1 MRTFSKRY
9 RTRLYCLEPVV
20 PTNVRVR
27 IIESMKEESNK
38 WKEPFPDTLI
48 GRRRRLSDELATELG
63 IKHEEPYL
71 QRNTFDHK
79 LPCAIKK
86 RMGSKDVP
94 LPGARDDLERYLHK
108 LPGHEFIDAC
118 EIFWGELQGKQR
130 DKFARE
136 LNLIFDEEGF
146 PYRMVD
152 GKIMSTDIAFIG
164 SEIVAEADELLE
176 EHGIKG
182 ALEELRKACEDFAN
196 NRFKETILKANHAL
210 ESVRKAILGVEKMKP
225 GEQCKKVIEEVVPE
239 HFEGFQVL
247 LKKIMDAT
255 DALRHNAPGAGHGQG
270 KKLRQVSP
278 QLAELALHLNSALII
293 YLLSEWRAKTAPDTT
308 A

>member
-1 MRTFSKRY
+1 
-9 RTRLYCLEPVV
+9 
-20 PTNVRVR
+20 
-27 IIESMKEESNK
+27 MKEESNK

-196 NRFKETILKANHAL
+196 NRVKETILKANHAL
-210 ESVRKAILGVEKMKP
+210 ESVRKTILGVRGARPKNLR
-225 GEQCKKVIEEVVPE
+225 KKVVEKLPPYFGAFRERIGNVMEAVDVIRDN
-239 HFEGFQVL
+239 V
-247 LKKIMDAT
+247 
-255 DALRHNAPGAGHGQG
+255 PGAGHGQG
-270 KKLRQVSP
+270 KEPRQVSP
-278 QLAELALHLNSALII
+278 QLAELALHLNAALII
-293 YLLSEWRAKTAPDTT
+293 YLLREWKSSSSARDLE
-308 A
+308 